1 MLHVDPLDRNGMSA
15 SSDHWPAPEEI
26 QRLGERDRSAVR
38 AHFVALPADDRRLR
52 FGSTLATGTIVD
64 YVEGIDFARDALL
77 GLYDPNGRL
86 IGVAHVALGDD
97 DAELGISILPEHRRR
112 GAGSALFSRA
122 VAHARDC
129 NVSKVYM
136 HCLAE
141 NVAMMRIARRSGMK
155 IVTALGDAD
164 AYLALSRPR
173 ASETAQECAPD
184 PIALYDSALKAN
196 AQRPA
201 KHPVPEPE
209 RSGRPAQT
217 PTPSQADD
225 PASQRIQH
233 FVSHIPVLASGPRGD
248 VKGMIGIRK

>member
-1 MLHVDPLDRNGMSA
+1 MRHIDPLDRNGMSA
-15 SSDHWPAPEEI
+15 SSDHRPSPDEI
-26 QRLGERDRSAVR
+26 RRLGECDRSAVR

-52 FGSTLATGTIVD
+52 FGSTLATGPIVD

-86 IGVAHVALGDD
+86 IGVAHVALGDN
-97 DAELGISILPEHRRR
+97 DAELGISILPGYRRR

-141 NVAMMRIARRSGMK
+141 NVAMMHIARRSGMK
-155 IVTALGDAD
+155 IVVALGDAD
-164 AYLALSRPR
+164 AYLALSRPGTSR
-173 ASETAQECAPD
+173 TAEECLLD

-196 AQRPA
+196 AQHPA
-201 KHPVPEPE
+201 KHPVPERE
-209 RSGRPAQT
+209 RSGHLEQT
-217 PTPSQADD
+217 PISSQAGD
-225 PASQRIQH
+225 PACQRVQH
-233 FVSHIPVLASGPRGD
+233 FSSHIPVLATGTGGD
-248 VKGMIGIRK
+248 VKGMIGVRK